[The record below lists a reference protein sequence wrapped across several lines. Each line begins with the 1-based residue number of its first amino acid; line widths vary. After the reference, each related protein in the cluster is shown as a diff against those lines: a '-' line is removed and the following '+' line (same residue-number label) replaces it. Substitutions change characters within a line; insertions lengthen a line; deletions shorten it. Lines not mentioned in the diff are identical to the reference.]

1 MDLQSSLDKIKTL
14 ESNNNLF
21 VKPIEIMARKEQLT
35 DKKNY
40 QQEETKLS
48 EIALISNH

>member
-1 MDLQSSLDKIKTL
+1 MDLQSSLDKIKNL

-35 DKKNY
+35 DEKKLPTRRDKIEWESIN
-40 QQEETKLS
+40 
-48 EIALISNH
+48 